1 MNRNGLIK
9 HVTDWITRL
18 GAQSKVADKCGIST
32 AALSLWLSGKYG
44 ANTASMDKKIAKALE
59 YKESDWITV
68 ENVKNFRTVKF
79 VFDQCREISMWMAI
93 SSNAGSGKT
102 RSLEQIFNTDVSGSI
117 VLIQAEEWAAHQFL
131 ARLYDKLTNVPLKG
145 YASNNELLNKVISLL
160 NEKDGNPILV
170 IDEADKLKPSALRQL
185 IPIYNRTEERLGCV
199 LAGTENL
206 QKEIKSG
213 VRKKLKGYDEIDSR
227 LGRSYI
233 SLDGATEKDVYSIC
247 EANGVTSETSK
258 LAVWS
263 EVEKVE
269 KLVKVRTTK
278 GEREAKV
285 LHCEDFRRLRRLI
298 TRERLLNKA
307 NER

>member
-1 MNRNGLIK
+1 MK
-9 HVTDWITRL
+9 HVTDWVTRL

-32 AALSLWLSGKYG
+32 TALSLWLSGKYG
-44 ANTASMDKKIAKALE
+44 ANTGSMDKKIAKALG
-59 YKESDWITV
+59 YRESDWVTV

-79 VFDQCREISMWMAI
+79 VFEQCREVSMWMAI

-102 RSLEQIFNTDVSGSI
+102 RSLEHIFNTDLSGSV

-131 ARLYDKLTNVPLKG
+131 ERLHGKLTNVPLKG
-145 YASNNELLNKVISLL
+145 YVPNNELLDKVISLL
-160 NEKDGNPILV
+160 NEMDGRPILV

-185 IPIYNRTEERLGCV
+185 IPVYNRTEERLGCV
-199 LAGTENL
+199 LSGTENL
-206 QKEIKSG
+206 QKEIKAG

-233 SLDGATEKDVYSIC
+233 SLDGATERDVHAIC
-247 EANGVTSETSK
+247 EANGVTGEASK

-269 KLVKVRTTK
+269 KLVKVRTAK

-298 TRERLLNKA
+298 TREKLLNKT
-307 NER
+307 NEG